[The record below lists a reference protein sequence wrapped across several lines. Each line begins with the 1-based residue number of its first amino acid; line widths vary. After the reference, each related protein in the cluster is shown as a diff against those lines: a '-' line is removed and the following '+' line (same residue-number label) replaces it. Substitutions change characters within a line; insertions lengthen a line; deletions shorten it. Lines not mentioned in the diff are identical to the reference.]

1 MIRLGHSWS
10 GGERRYGRTG
20 QAWTTDEQA
29 WLPPKRARKAPSDK
43 AFDLWLDQGLH
54 AMFDEVAKEPIP
66 EELLRLIEQDRNN
79 K

>member
-1 MIRLGHSWS
+1 MSKPGS
-10 GGERRYGRTG
+10 
-20 QAWTTDEQA
+20 
-29 WLPPKRARKAPSDK
+29 PPKRARKAPSDK